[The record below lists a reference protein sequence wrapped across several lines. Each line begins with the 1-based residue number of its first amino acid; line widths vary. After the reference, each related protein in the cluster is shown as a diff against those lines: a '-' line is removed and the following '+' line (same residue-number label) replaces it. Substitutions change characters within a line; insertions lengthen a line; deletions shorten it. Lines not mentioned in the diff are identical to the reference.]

1 MIDEDELNSSWVI
14 IHIERVLRKAM
25 RKHIHFVLIL
35 SAIIMATGIVSV
47 SLLPNIYSAT
57 TTVLVDPQKIPERYV
72 ASTIDP
78 NAQLNTL
85 AQQVLSSSRLQEII
99 ERYNLYSNLQ
109 TSSREE
115 IIDYMRSK
123 TKIDIKSSLEP
134 EQGLSSFSITYENTD
149 RAIVAVVTNQLAAS
163 FIEWNLK
170 VRQQQALGTTEFLS
184 SELDEAK
191 KSLEEQETALQ
202 EYRMQHAGATPDALT
217 GNLQALSRLQAESE
231 ANEDAISRLDQ
242 ERILLSQTSS
252 ADPRVAP
259 LTERDRLIQDKRR
272 LESELSEL
280 KRQFTDSYPDVIS
293 VKGQIKDASARLAA
307 IPESSNT
314 TDRLDSTTKV
324 RLTLIEKELQRH
336 KELKVNLQA
345 QIRSFQGK
353 RRLGTYHGIT
363 PGGAYSG
370 NHEVSRQN
378 YQSLLDKNSFS
389 GNVGTTGEEAAGC
402 AIHDSG
408 SCEDSGKAAQTEADA
423 SIFGRHGFID
433 RPSPWSSPCQR
444 SAEWCGQERNAIER
458 TALSPHLCAW
468 YSSSNT
474 EPSGYSSC
482 QVDDSSNERSPD
494 AYVWGTCN
502 FFVKSEANPVSV
514 LLGLHMKS
522 SVYPATAARPVS
534 SEKRI
539 AIHPDPKSRL
549 VFLTEPEGLAVERY
563 RLIRRRLATLH
574 PNGAVVLITSP
585 SPGEGKT
592 LTSINLAWSFAEAGH
607 STCLVDL
614 DFRAPGISRTLD
626 YHFEEDGVRE
636 VLEGKAKIR
645 EVICRLGE
653 QSLYVL
659 GIKKR
664 LASPWTPPVLFR
676 VNGSHGGRASNH
688 VQMGDYRF
696 FSCYSN
702 G

>member
-1 MIDEDELNSSWVI
+1 MIDEDELNSPGSSI
-14 IHIERVLRKAM
+14 TLKQCFAAM
-25 RKHIHFVLIL
+25 RMHIHLIL
-35 SAIIMATGIVSV
+35 ISSAIILATGIVSV
-47 SLLPNIYSAT
+47 SLLPNIFSAT

-115 IIDYMRSK
+115 VIEYMRSK
-123 TKIDIKSSLEP
+123 TKIDIKPSLEP

-163 FIEWNLK
+163 FIAWNLK
-170 VRQQQALGTTEFLS
+170 ARQQQAFGTTVFLS

-293 VKGQIKDASARLAA
+293 VKEQIKDVSARLAA

-314 TDRLDSTTKV
+314 TDHLDSTTKV

-336 KELKVNLQA
+336 RELKNNLQA

-353 RRLGTYHGIT
+353 VDSVPILESRLAELTRNY
-363 PGGAYSG
+363 
-370 NHEVSRQN
+370 EVSRQN
-378 YQSLLDKNSFS
+378 YQSLLDKTLSAGMS
-389 GNVGTTGEEAAGC
+389 EQLEKKQQAARFMILDPAKTPEKPLKPKRMPLFLGVV
-402 AIHDSG
+402 
-408 SCEDSGKAAQTEADA
+408 
-423 SIFGRHGFID
+423 
-433 RPSPWSSPCQR
+433 
-444 SAEWCGQERNAIER
+444 
-458 TALSPHLCAW
+458 ALSIVLPLGVVLAK
-468 YSSSNT
+468 
-474 EPSGYSSC
+474 EALSG
-482 QVDDSSNERSPD
+482 V
-494 AYVWGTCN
+494 
-502 FFVKSEANPVSV
+502 VKSEAQLKELLSPHIPVLGTIPPIQNQLDIRRARWMTFQTSV
-514 LLGLHMKS
+514 LLVL
-522 SVYPATAARPVS
+522 TCAALVMFLFKVRPV
-534 SEKRI
+534 
-539 AIHPDPKSRL
+539 L
-549 VFLTEPEGLAVERY
+549 
-563 RLIRRRLATLH
+563 
-574 PNGAVVLITSP
+574 
-585 SPGEGKT
+585 
-592 LTSINLAWSFAEAGH
+592 
-607 STCLVDL
+607 
-614 DFRAPGISRTLD
+614 
-626 YHFEEDGVRE
+626 
-636 VLEGKAKIR
+636 
-645 EVICRLGE
+645 
-653 QSLYVL
+653 
-659 GIKKR
+659 
-664 LASPWTPPVLFR
+664 
-676 VNGSHGGRASNH
+676 
-688 VQMGDYRF
+688 
-696 FSCYSN
+696 
-702 G
+702 

>member
-1 MIDEDELNSSWVI
+1 MIDEDELNSPGSSI
-14 IHIERVLRKAM
+14 TLKQCFAAM
-25 RKHIHFVLIL
+25 RKHIHLIL
-35 SAIIMATGIVSV
+35 ISSAIILATGIVSV

-115 IIDYMRSK
+115 VIEYMRSK
-123 TKIDIKSSLEP
+123 TKIDIKPSLEP

-163 FIEWNLK
+163 FIAWNLK
-170 VRQQQALGTTEFLS
+170 ARQQQAFGTTVFLS

-280 KRQFTDSYPDVIS
+280 KRQFTDTYPDVIS
-293 VKGQIKDASARLAA
+293 VKEQIKDASVRLAA

-314 TDRLDSTTKV
+314 TDHLDSTAKV

-336 KELKVNLQA
+336 REMKANLQA

-353 RRLGTYHGIT
+353 VDSVPILESHLAELTRNY
-363 PGGAYSG
+363 
-370 NHEVSRQN
+370 EVSRQN
-378 YQSLLDKNSFS
+378 YQSLLDKTLSAGMSEQLEKKQQAARFMILDPAKTPEKPLKPKRMPLFLGVVALSIVLPLGVVLAKEALS
-389 GNVGTTGEEAAGC
+389 GVVKSETQLKEL
-402 AIHDSG
+402 
-408 SCEDSGKAAQTEADA
+408 
-423 SIFGRHGFID
+423 
-433 RPSPWSSPCQR
+433 
-444 SAEWCGQERNAIER
+444 
-458 TALSPHLCAW
+458 LSPHIPVL
-468 YSSSNT
+468 
-474 EPSGYSSC
+474 
-482 QVDDSSNERSPD
+482 
-494 AYVWGTCN
+494 GTIPPIQN
-502 FFVKSEANPVSV
+502 QLDIRRARWMTFQTSV
-514 LLGLHMKS
+514 LLVL
-522 SVYPATAARPVS
+522 TCAALVIFLFKVRPV
-534 SEKRI
+534 
-539 AIHPDPKSRL
+539 L
-549 VFLTEPEGLAVERY
+549 
-563 RLIRRRLATLH
+563 
-574 PNGAVVLITSP
+574 
-585 SPGEGKT
+585 
-592 LTSINLAWSFAEAGH
+592 
-607 STCLVDL
+607 
-614 DFRAPGISRTLD
+614 
-626 YHFEEDGVRE
+626 
-636 VLEGKAKIR
+636 
-645 EVICRLGE
+645 
-653 QSLYVL
+653 
-659 GIKKR
+659 
-664 LASPWTPPVLFR
+664 
-676 VNGSHGGRASNH
+676 
-688 VQMGDYRF
+688 
-696 FSCYSN
+696 
-702 G
+702 

>member
-1 MIDEDELNSSWVI
+1 MIDEDELNSPGSSI
-14 IHIERVLRKAM
+14 TLKQCFAAM
-25 RKHIHFVLIL
+25 RKHIHLIL
-35 SAIIMATGIVSV
+35 ISSAIILATGIVSV
-47 SLLPNIYSAT
+47 SLLPNIFSAT

-115 IIDYMRSK
+115 VIEYMRSK
-123 TKIDIKSSLEP
+123 TKIDIKPSLEP

-163 FIEWNLK
+163 FIAWNLK
-170 VRQQQALGTTEFLS
+170 ARQQQAFGTTVFLS

-293 VKGQIKDASARLAA
+293 VKEQIKDASARLAA

-314 TDRLDSTTKV
+314 TDHLDSTTKV

-336 KELKVNLQA
+336 RELKNNLQA

-353 RRLGTYHGIT
+353 VDSVPILESRLAELTRNY
-363 PGGAYSG
+363 
-370 NHEVSRQN
+370 EVSRQN
-378 YQSLLDKNSFS
+378 YQSLLDKTLSAGMS
-389 GNVGTTGEEAAGC
+389 EQLEKKQQAARFMILDPAKTPEKPLKPKRMPLFLGVV
-402 AIHDSG
+402 
-408 SCEDSGKAAQTEADA
+408 
-423 SIFGRHGFID
+423 
-433 RPSPWSSPCQR
+433 
-444 SAEWCGQERNAIER
+444 
-458 TALSPHLCAW
+458 ALSIVLPLGVVLAK
-468 YSSSNT
+468 
-474 EPSGYSSC
+474 EALSG
-482 QVDDSSNERSPD
+482 V
-494 AYVWGTCN
+494 
-502 FFVKSEANPVSV
+502 VKSEAQLKELLSPHIPVLGTIPPIQNQLDIRRARWMTFQTSV
-514 LLGLHMKS
+514 LLVL
-522 SVYPATAARPVS
+522 TCAALVIFLFKIRPV
-534 SEKRI
+534 
-539 AIHPDPKSRL
+539 L
-549 VFLTEPEGLAVERY
+549 
-563 RLIRRRLATLH
+563 
-574 PNGAVVLITSP
+574 
-585 SPGEGKT
+585 
-592 LTSINLAWSFAEAGH
+592 
-607 STCLVDL
+607 
-614 DFRAPGISRTLD
+614 
-626 YHFEEDGVRE
+626 
-636 VLEGKAKIR
+636 
-645 EVICRLGE
+645 
-653 QSLYVL
+653 
-659 GIKKR
+659 
-664 LASPWTPPVLFR
+664 
-676 VNGSHGGRASNH
+676 
-688 VQMGDYRF
+688 
-696 FSCYSN
+696 
-702 G
+702 

>member
-1 MIDEDELNSSWVI
+1 MIDEDELNSPGSSI
-14 IHIERVLRKAM
+14 TLKQCFAAM
-25 RKHIHFVLIL
+25 RKHIHLIL
-35 SAIIMATGIVSV
+35 ISSAIILATGIVSV
-47 SLLPNIYSAT
+47 SLLPNIFSAT

-115 IIDYMRSK
+115 VIEYMRSK
-123 TKIDIKSSLEP
+123 TKIDIKPSLEP

-163 FIEWNLK
+163 FIAWNLK
-170 VRQQQALGTTEFLS
+170 ARQQQAFGTTVFLS

-293 VKGQIKDASARLAA
+293 VKEQIKDVSARLAA

-314 TDRLDSTTKV
+314 TDHLDSTTKV

-336 KELKVNLQA
+336 RELKNNLQA

-353 RRLGTYHGIT
+353 VDSVPILESRLAELTRNY
-363 PGGAYSG
+363 
-370 NHEVSRQN
+370 EVSRQN
-378 YQSLLDKNSFS
+378 YQSLLDKTLSAGMS
-389 GNVGTTGEEAAGC
+389 EQLEKKQQAARFMILDPAKTPEKPLKPKRMPLFLGVV
-402 AIHDSG
+402 
-408 SCEDSGKAAQTEADA
+408 
-423 SIFGRHGFID
+423 
-433 RPSPWSSPCQR
+433 
-444 SAEWCGQERNAIER
+444 
-458 TALSPHLCAW
+458 ALSIVLPLGVVLAK
-468 YSSSNT
+468 
-474 EPSGYSSC
+474 EALSG
-482 QVDDSSNERSPD
+482 V
-494 AYVWGTCN
+494 
-502 FFVKSEANPVSV
+502 VKSEAQLKELLSPHIPVLGTIPPIQNQLDIRRARWMTFQTSV
-514 LLGLHMKS
+514 LLVL
-522 SVYPATAARPVS
+522 TCAALVMFLFKVRPV
-534 SEKRI
+534 
-539 AIHPDPKSRL
+539 L
-549 VFLTEPEGLAVERY
+549 
-563 RLIRRRLATLH
+563 
-574 PNGAVVLITSP
+574 
-585 SPGEGKT
+585 
-592 LTSINLAWSFAEAGH
+592 
-607 STCLVDL
+607 
-614 DFRAPGISRTLD
+614 
-626 YHFEEDGVRE
+626 
-636 VLEGKAKIR
+636 
-645 EVICRLGE
+645 
-653 QSLYVL
+653 
-659 GIKKR
+659 
-664 LASPWTPPVLFR
+664 
-676 VNGSHGGRASNH
+676 
-688 VQMGDYRF
+688 
-696 FSCYSN
+696 
-702 G
+702 

>member
-1 MIDEDELNSSWVI
+1 MIDEDELNSRGSSFT
-14 IHIERVLRKAM
+14 LKQCFAAM
-25 RKHIHFVLIL
+25 RKHIHLIL
-35 SAIIMATGIVSV
+35 ISSAIILATGIVSV

-115 IIDYMRSK
+115 VIEYMRSK
-123 TKIDIKSSLEP
+123 TKIDIKPSLEP

-163 FIEWNLK
+163 FIAWNLK
-170 VRQQQALGTTEFLS
+170 ARQQQAFGTTEFLS

-272 LESELSEL
+272 LEGELSEL

-293 VKGQIKDASARLAA
+293 VKEQIKDASARLAA

-314 TDRLDSTTKV
+314 TDHLDSTTKV

-336 KELKVNLQA
+336 RELKANLQA

-353 RRLGTYHGIT
+353 VDSVPILESRLAELTRNY
-363 PGGAYSG
+363 
-370 NHEVSRQN
+370 EVSRQN
-378 YQSLLDKNSFS
+378 YQSLLDKTLSAGMS
-389 GNVGTTGEEAAGC
+389 EQLEKKQQAARFMILDPAKTPEKPLKPKRMPLFLGVV
-402 AIHDSG
+402 
-408 SCEDSGKAAQTEADA
+408 
-423 SIFGRHGFID
+423 
-433 RPSPWSSPCQR
+433 
-444 SAEWCGQERNAIER
+444 
-458 TALSPHLCAW
+458 ALSIVLPLGAVLAKEAL
-468 YSSSNT
+468 SS
-474 EPSGYSSC
+474 
-482 QVDDSSNERSPD
+482 VI
-494 AYVWGTCN
+494 
-502 FFVKSEANPVSV
+502 KSETQLKELLSPNIPVLGTIPPIQNQRDIRRAKWMTFQTSV
-514 LLGLHMKS
+514 LL
-522 SVYPATAARPVS
+522 VITCAALVIFLFKVRPV
-534 SEKRI
+534 
-539 AIHPDPKSRL
+539 L
-549 VFLTEPEGLAVERY
+549 
-563 RLIRRRLATLH
+563 
-574 PNGAVVLITSP
+574 
-585 SPGEGKT
+585 
-592 LTSINLAWSFAEAGH
+592 
-607 STCLVDL
+607 
-614 DFRAPGISRTLD
+614 
-626 YHFEEDGVRE
+626 
-636 VLEGKAKIR
+636 
-645 EVICRLGE
+645 
-653 QSLYVL
+653 
-659 GIKKR
+659 
-664 LASPWTPPVLFR
+664 
-676 VNGSHGGRASNH
+676 
-688 VQMGDYRF
+688 
-696 FSCYSN
+696 
-702 G
+702 

>member
-1 MIDEDELNSSWVI
+1 MIDEDELNSPGSSITV
-14 IHIERVLRKAM
+14 KQCFAAM
-25 RKHIHFVLIL
+25 RKHIHLIL
-35 SAIIMATGIVSV
+35 ISSTIILATGIVSV

-115 IIDYMRSK
+115 VIEYMRSK
-123 TKIDIKSSLEP
+123 TKIDIKPSLEP

-163 FIEWNLK
+163 FIAWNLK
-170 VRQQQALGTTEFLS
+170 ARQQQAFGTTVFLS

-280 KRQFTDSYPDVIS
+280 KRQFTDTYPDVIS
-293 VKGQIKDASARLAA
+293 VKEQIKDASARLAA

-314 TDRLDSTTKV
+314 TDHLDSTTKV

-336 KELKVNLQA
+336 RELKANLQA

-353 RRLGTYHGIT
+353 VDSVPILESRLAELTRNY
-363 PGGAYSG
+363 
-370 NHEVSRQN
+370 EVSRQN
-378 YQSLLDKNSFS
+378 YQSLLDKTLSAGMSEQLEKKQQAARFMILDLAKTPEKPLKPKRMPLFLGVLALSIALPLGVVLAKEALS
-389 GNVGTTGEEAAGC
+389 GVVKSETQLKEL
-402 AIHDSG
+402 
-408 SCEDSGKAAQTEADA
+408 
-423 SIFGRHGFID
+423 
-433 RPSPWSSPCQR
+433 
-444 SAEWCGQERNAIER
+444 
-458 TALSPHLCAW
+458 LSPHIPVL
-468 YSSSNT
+468 
-474 EPSGYSSC
+474 
-482 QVDDSSNERSPD
+482 
-494 AYVWGTCN
+494 GTIPPIQN
-502 FFVKSEANPVSV
+502 QLDIRRARWMTFQTSV
-514 LLGLHMKS
+514 LLVL
-522 SVYPATAARPVS
+522 TCAALVIFLFKVRPV
-534 SEKRI
+534 
-539 AIHPDPKSRL
+539 L
-549 VFLTEPEGLAVERY
+549 
-563 RLIRRRLATLH
+563 
-574 PNGAVVLITSP
+574 
-585 SPGEGKT
+585 
-592 LTSINLAWSFAEAGH
+592 
-607 STCLVDL
+607 
-614 DFRAPGISRTLD
+614 
-626 YHFEEDGVRE
+626 
-636 VLEGKAKIR
+636 
-645 EVICRLGE
+645 
-653 QSLYVL
+653 
-659 GIKKR
+659 
-664 LASPWTPPVLFR
+664 
-676 VNGSHGGRASNH
+676 
-688 VQMGDYRF
+688 
-696 FSCYSN
+696 
-702 G
+702 

>member
-1 MIDEDELNSSWVI
+1 MIDEDELNSPGSSFTLK
-14 IHIERVLRKAM
+14 ECFAAM

-134 EQGLSSFSITYENTD
+134 ERGLSSFSITYENSD

-353 RRLGTYHGIT
+353 VDSVPILESRLAELTRNY
-363 PGGAYSG
+363 
-370 NHEVSRQN
+370 EVSRQN
-378 YQSLLDKNSFS
+378 YQSLLDKTLSAGMSEQLEKKQQAARFMILDPAKTPEKPLKPKRMPLFLGVMALSIVLPLGAVLAKEALS
-389 GNVGTTGEEAAGC
+389 GVVKSETQLKEL
-402 AIHDSG
+402 
-408 SCEDSGKAAQTEADA
+408 
-423 SIFGRHGFID
+423 
-433 RPSPWSSPCQR
+433 
-444 SAEWCGQERNAIER
+444 
-458 TALSPHLCAW
+458 LSPHISVL
-468 YSSSNT
+468 
-474 EPSGYSSC
+474 
-482 QVDDSSNERSPD
+482 
-494 AYVWGTCN
+494 GT
-502 FFVKSEANPVSV
+502 VPPIQSQADIRRARWTIVRTSV
-514 LLGLHMKS
+514 LLM
-522 SVYPATAARPVS
+522 
-534 SEKRI
+534 
-539 AIHPDPKSRL
+539 
-549 VFLTEPEGLAVERY
+549 
-563 RLIRRRLATLH
+563 
-574 PNGAVVLITSP
+574 
-585 SPGEGKT
+585 
-592 LTSINLAWSFAEAGH
+592 LTSGA
-607 STCLVDL
+607 LVIFL
-614 DFRAPGISRTLD
+614 LK
-626 YHFEEDGVRE
+626 VRPI
-636 VLEGKAKIR
+636 L
-645 EVICRLGE
+645 
-653 QSLYVL
+653 
-659 GIKKR
+659 
-664 LASPWTPPVLFR
+664 
-676 VNGSHGGRASNH
+676 
-688 VQMGDYRF
+688 
-696 FSCYSN
+696 
-702 G
+702 

>member
-1 MIDEDELNSSWVI
+1 MIDEDELNSPGSSFT
-14 IHIERVLRKAM
+14 LKQCFAAM
-25 RKHIHFVLIL
+25 RKHIHLIL
-35 SAIIMATGIVSV
+35 ISSAIILATGIVSV

-115 IIDYMRSK
+115 VIEYMRSK
-123 TKIDIKSSLEP
+123 TKIDIKPSLEP

-163 FIEWNLK
+163 FIAWNLK
-170 VRQQQALGTTEFLS
+170 ARQQQAFGTTEFLS

-272 LESELSEL
+272 LEGELSEL

-293 VKGQIKDASARLAA
+293 VKEQIKDASARLAA

-314 TDRLDSTTKV
+314 TDHLDSTTKV

-336 KELKVNLQA
+336 RELKANLQA

-353 RRLGTYHGIT
+353 VDSVPILESRLAELTRNY
-363 PGGAYSG
+363 
-370 NHEVSRQN
+370 EVSRQN
-378 YQSLLDKNSFS
+378 YQSLLDKTLSAGMS
-389 GNVGTTGEEAAGC
+389 EQLEKKQQAARFMILDPAKTPEKPLKPKRMPLFLGVV
-402 AIHDSG
+402 
-408 SCEDSGKAAQTEADA
+408 
-423 SIFGRHGFID
+423 
-433 RPSPWSSPCQR
+433 
-444 SAEWCGQERNAIER
+444 
-458 TALSPHLCAW
+458 ALSIVLPLGAVLAK
-468 YSSSNT
+468 
-474 EPSGYSSC
+474 EALSG
-482 QVDDSSNERSPD
+482 VI
-494 AYVWGTCN
+494 
-502 FFVKSEANPVSV
+502 KSETQLKELLYPNIPVLGTIPPIQNQRDIRRAKWMTFQTSV
-514 LLGLHMKS
+514 LL
-522 SVYPATAARPVS
+522 VITCAA
-534 SEKRI
+534 
-539 AIHPDPKSRL
+539 L
-549 VFLTEPEGLAVERY
+549 VIF
-563 RLIRRRLATLH
+563 
-574 PNGAVVLITSP
+574 
-585 SPGEGKT
+585 
-592 LTSINLAWSFAEAGH
+592 
-607 STCLVDL
+607 
-614 DFRAPGISRTLD
+614 
-626 YHFEEDGVRE
+626 
-636 VLEGKAKIR
+636 
-645 EVICRLGE
+645 
-653 QSLYVL
+653 
-659 GIKKR
+659 
-664 LASPWTPPVLFR
+664 LFR
-676 VNGSHGGRASNH
+676 VRP
-688 VQMGDYRF
+688 VL
-696 FSCYSN
+696 
-702 G
+702 

>member
-1 MIDEDELNSSWVI
+1 MIDEDELNSPGSSITV
-14 IHIERVLRKAM
+14 KQCFAAM
-25 RKHIHFVLIL
+25 RKHIHLIL
-35 SAIIMATGIVSV
+35 ISSTIILATGIVSV

-115 IIDYMRSK
+115 VIEYMRSK
-123 TKIDIKSSLEP
+123 TKIDIKPSLEP

-163 FIEWNLK
+163 FIAWNLK
-170 VRQQQALGTTEFLS
+170 ARQQQAFGTTVFLS

-280 KRQFTDSYPDVIS
+280 KRQFTDTYPDVIS
-293 VKGQIKDASARLAA
+293 VKEQIKDASARLAA

-314 TDRLDSTTKV
+314 TDHLDSTTKV

-336 KELKVNLQA
+336 RELKANLQA

-353 RRLGTYHGIT
+353 VDSVPILESRLAELTRNY
-363 PGGAYSG
+363 
-370 NHEVSRQN
+370 EVSRQN
-378 YQSLLDKNSFS
+378 YQSLLDKTLSAGMSEQLEKKQQAARFMILDLAKTPEKPLKPKRMPLFLGVLALSIALPLGVVLAKEALS
-389 GNVGTTGEEAAGC
+389 GVVKSETQLKEL
-402 AIHDSG
+402 
-408 SCEDSGKAAQTEADA
+408 
-423 SIFGRHGFID
+423 
-433 RPSPWSSPCQR
+433 
-444 SAEWCGQERNAIER
+444 
-458 TALSPHLCAW
+458 LSPHIPVLGTIPPIQ
-468 YSSSNT
+468 N
-474 EPSGYSSC
+474 
-482 QVDDSSNERSPD
+482 QLDIRS
-494 AYVWGTCN
+494 ARWMT
-502 FFVKSEANPVSV
+502 FQTSV
-514 LLGLHMKS
+514 LLVL
-522 SVYPATAARPVS
+522 TCAALVIFLFKVRPV
-534 SEKRI
+534 
-539 AIHPDPKSRL
+539 L
-549 VFLTEPEGLAVERY
+549 
-563 RLIRRRLATLH
+563 
-574 PNGAVVLITSP
+574 
-585 SPGEGKT
+585 
-592 LTSINLAWSFAEAGH
+592 
-607 STCLVDL
+607 
-614 DFRAPGISRTLD
+614 
-626 YHFEEDGVRE
+626 
-636 VLEGKAKIR
+636 
-645 EVICRLGE
+645 
-653 QSLYVL
+653 
-659 GIKKR
+659 
-664 LASPWTPPVLFR
+664 
-676 VNGSHGGRASNH
+676 
-688 VQMGDYRF
+688 
-696 FSCYSN
+696 
-702 G
+702 

>member
-1 MIDEDELNSSWVI
+1 MIDEDELNSPGSSI
-14 IHIERVLRKAM
+14 TLKQCFAAM
-25 RKHIHFVLIL
+25 RKHIHLIL
-35 SAIIMATGIVSV
+35 ISSAIILATGIVSV
-47 SLLPNIYSAT
+47 SLLPNIFSAT

-115 IIDYMRSK
+115 VIEYMRSK
-123 TKIDIKSSLEP
+123 TKIDIKPSLEP

-163 FIEWNLK
+163 FIAWNLK
-170 VRQQQALGTTEFLS
+170 ARQQQAFGTTVFLS

-293 VKGQIKDASARLAA
+293 VKEQIKDASARLAA

-314 TDRLDSTTKV
+314 TDHLDSTTKV

-336 KELKVNLQA
+336 RELKNNLQA

-353 RRLGTYHGIT
+353 VDSVPILESRLAELTRNY
-363 PGGAYSG
+363 
-370 NHEVSRQN
+370 EVSRQN
-378 YQSLLDKNSFS
+378 YQSLLDKTLSAGMSEQLEKKQQAARFMILDPAKTPEKPLKPKRMPLFLGVLALSIVLPLGVVLAKEALS
-389 GNVGTTGEEAAGC
+389 GVVKSETQLKEL
-402 AIHDSG
+402 
-408 SCEDSGKAAQTEADA
+408 
-423 SIFGRHGFID
+423 
-433 RPSPWSSPCQR
+433 
-444 SAEWCGQERNAIER
+444 
-458 TALSPHLCAW
+458 LSPHIPVL
-468 YSSSNT
+468 
-474 EPSGYSSC
+474 
-482 QVDDSSNERSPD
+482 
-494 AYVWGTCN
+494 GTIPPIQN
-502 FFVKSEANPVSV
+502 QLDIRRARWMTFQTSV
-514 LLGLHMKS
+514 LLVL
-522 SVYPATAARPVS
+522 TCAALVIFLFKIRPV
-534 SEKRI
+534 
-539 AIHPDPKSRL
+539 L
-549 VFLTEPEGLAVERY
+549 
-563 RLIRRRLATLH
+563 
-574 PNGAVVLITSP
+574 
-585 SPGEGKT
+585 
-592 LTSINLAWSFAEAGH
+592 
-607 STCLVDL
+607 
-614 DFRAPGISRTLD
+614 
-626 YHFEEDGVRE
+626 
-636 VLEGKAKIR
+636 
-645 EVICRLGE
+645 
-653 QSLYVL
+653 
-659 GIKKR
+659 
-664 LASPWTPPVLFR
+664 
-676 VNGSHGGRASNH
+676 
-688 VQMGDYRF
+688 
-696 FSCYSN
+696 
-702 G
+702 

>member
-1 MIDEDELNSSWVI
+1 MIDEDELNSPGSSI
-14 IHIERVLRKAM
+14 TLKQCFAAM
-25 RKHIHFVLIL
+25 RKHIHLIL
-35 SAIIMATGIVSV
+35 ISSAIILATGIVSV
-47 SLLPNIYSAT
+47 SLLPNIFSAT

-115 IIDYMRSK
+115 VIEYMRSK
-123 TKIDIKSSLEP
+123 TKIDIKPSLEP

-163 FIEWNLK
+163 FIAWNLK
-170 VRQQQALGTTEFLS
+170 ARQQQAFGTTVFLS

-293 VKGQIKDASARLAA
+293 VKEQIKDASARLAA

-314 TDRLDSTTKV
+314 TDHLDSTTKV

-336 KELKVNLQA
+336 RELKNNLQA

-353 RRLGTYHGIT
+353 VDSVPILESRLAELTRNY
-363 PGGAYSG
+363 
-370 NHEVSRQN
+370 EVSRQN
-378 YQSLLDKNSFS
+378 YQSLLDKTLSAGMS
-389 GNVGTTGEEAAGC
+389 EQLEKKQQAARFMILDPAKTPEKPLKPKRMPLFLGVV
-402 AIHDSG
+402 
-408 SCEDSGKAAQTEADA
+408 
-423 SIFGRHGFID
+423 
-433 RPSPWSSPCQR
+433 
-444 SAEWCGQERNAIER
+444 
-458 TALSPHLCAW
+458 ALSIVLPLGVVLAK
-468 YSSSNT
+468 
-474 EPSGYSSC
+474 EALSG
-482 QVDDSSNERSPD
+482 V
-494 AYVWGTCN
+494 
-502 FFVKSEANPVSV
+502 VKSEAQLKELLSPHIPVLGTIPPIQNQLDIRRARWMTFQTSV
-514 LLGLHMKS
+514 LLVL
-522 SVYPATAARPVS
+522 TCAALVMFLFKVRPV
-534 SEKRI
+534 
-539 AIHPDPKSRL
+539 L
-549 VFLTEPEGLAVERY
+549 
-563 RLIRRRLATLH
+563 
-574 PNGAVVLITSP
+574 
-585 SPGEGKT
+585 
-592 LTSINLAWSFAEAGH
+592 
-607 STCLVDL
+607 
-614 DFRAPGISRTLD
+614 
-626 YHFEEDGVRE
+626 
-636 VLEGKAKIR
+636 
-645 EVICRLGE
+645 
-653 QSLYVL
+653 
-659 GIKKR
+659 
-664 LASPWTPPVLFR
+664 
-676 VNGSHGGRASNH
+676 
-688 VQMGDYRF
+688 
-696 FSCYSN
+696 
-702 G
+702 